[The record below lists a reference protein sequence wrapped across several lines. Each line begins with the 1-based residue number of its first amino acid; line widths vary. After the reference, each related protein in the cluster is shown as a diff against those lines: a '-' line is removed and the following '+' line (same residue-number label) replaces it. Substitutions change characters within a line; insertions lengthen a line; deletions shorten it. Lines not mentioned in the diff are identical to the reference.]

1 MAPNTMA
8 VSGTLI
14 ISITSSVATSNVL
27 SMKESTKPRV
37 SKDWIGW
44 IEPMRER
51 MSPTW
56 RRSK

>member
-1 MAPNTMA
+1 MAQNTMA

-14 ISITSSVATSNVL
+14 IIITTNVATSNVL
-27 SMKESTKPRV
+27 SMKESTNPCV
-37 SKDWIGW
+37 SSDWMGW